1 MRAVRVLV
9 TRPAADARH
18 WVGQLQ
24 ARGIA
29 ALALPLIDI
38 VACPEPAAQR
48 ALQQAQRYSATPG
61 HYRAVMFVSGNA
73 VQYFFTDPG
82 VHLAA
87 PCRAWSPGPGTAAAL
102 QVAGIAADRIDGPP
116 ADAVQFDSEALWPQ
130 VRAQIQPGC
139 RVLIVRGSQPPSA
152 TAAASPPSRQPFSG
166 QGREWLA
173 DQLREAGAEVDF
185 VAVYRRSPPHFTPAA
200 QALAQRAAHDGT
212 LWLFSSSEAVANLQ
226 QSLPDTDWTQAQ
238 ALTTHPRI
246 AAAAR
251 RAGFAR
257 VRECR
262 PSLDDVVAS
271 IESAHEL

>member
-38 VACPEPAAQR
+38 VACPEPAAQQ
-48 ALQQAQRYSATPG
+48 ALQQAQRCSATPG

-73 VQYFFTDPG
+73 VQHFFTDPG

-102 QVAGIAADRIDGPP
+102 QAAGIAADRIDGPP

-139 RVLIVRGSQPPSA
+139 RVLIVRGSQPPGA
-152 TAAASPPSRQPFSG
+152 TAAASPPRQPFSG

-200 QALAQRAAHDGT
+200 HALAQRAAHDGT

-226 QSLPDTDWTQAQ
+226 QSLPGTDWAQAQ